1 MSVVIAVFLVLLLIG
16 APVYLSLL
24 LASLAY
30 FAAHPE
36 ISSMMIMQKLYGS
49 LDSFVLVAIPLFM
62 FAGNIMNT
70 GGITRRIFGVA
81 KAIVGHKRGGLAY
94 VNIIASFIFAGMSGS
109 ALADVGGLG
118 KIEMEA
124 MRNDGYDDQFTVGV
138 TAASATLGPIVP
150 PSIPMVIYG
159 AVASVSVGALFAGGI
174 VPGLTMAALLCLMVH
189 HIAKKTNAPVSD
201 RVSFRELLLAVKE
214 SILALLMPLI
224 ILGCIWNG
232 NITPTE
238 AAGVAIMYA
247 ALVIILFYKGVGIKD
262 VIDATRDA
270 VTSMAPTMLVVI
282 ASVVFGWV
290 LQFERMD
297 QKLMDMVLSLSD
309 NKTTVLLMINVML
322 LIFGMFMDATPV
334 IMLLVPMLIPLAN
347 AMGINQ
353 IHLGVIV
360 VLNLMIGLL
369 TPPIGGTLNI
379 LSGVTKKKFEDIVIA
394 VLPWYLPLLLSML
407 VVTYWE
413 GLVLFVPKLLGF
425 C

>member
-1 MSVVIAVFLVLLLIG
+1 M
-16 APVYLSLL
+16 
-24 LASLAY
+24 
-30 FAAHPE
+30 
-36 ISSMMIMQKLYGS
+36 
-49 LDSFVLVAIPLFM
+49 
-62 FAGNIMNT
+62 
-70 GGITRRIFGVA
+70 
-81 KAIVGHKRGGLAY
+81 
-94 VNIIASFIFAGMSGS
+94 
-109 ALADVGGLG
+109 
-118 KIEMEA
+118 
-124 MRNDGYDDQFTVGV
+124 
-138 TAASATLGPIVP
+138 
-150 PSIPMVIYG
+150 
-159 AVASVSVGALFAGGI
+159 
-174 VPGLTMAALLCLMVH
+174 
-189 HIAKKTNAPVSD
+189 
-201 RVSFRELLLAVKE
+201 
-214 SILALLMPLI
+214 I

-297 QKLMDMVLSLSD
+297 QKLMDMVLSVSD